1 MKIKIEKTGINGEG
15 IGYLKNKPIFI
26 ASTLP
31 QEIVEAEIVLDKE
44 KYAIADCLRIVEK
57 SPKRVEAACPV
68 QDRCGGCALMITD
81 VAHQEELKIS
91 NLKQSLLKYM
101 GKFDFRLISKIHSN
115 PQPYNY
121 RNQCKHP
128 MKMEKKRLV
137 AGFYKAGTNHF
148 VSINN
153 CIVHDDA
160 LEIAKNAV
168 VNLLNKHRCIDF
180 DPPESQ
186 GVRTLIIR
194 SMGDEI
200 QVTIVTGKM
209 SLEPK
214 LIDDI
219 MKLNHVTSL
228 YHSVNTDRHAMDPF
242 GKKLVHIAGKETLD
256 FEFEELK
263 FSLNPKA
270 FFQLNTHQASL
281 LFKAVT
287 DLIPNNK
294 KVVDAY
300 CGIGAL
306 SLLLAKKSQYVTGIE
321 FSQEAIDSAN
331 VNAKLNNIDNI
342 KFIVGDA
349 AQKLATLSNDIDV
362 LVIDPPRSG
371 LSDEMIKTILNQSIK
386 EIVYISCNPSTLA
399 KNLNDL
405 KAKYKIKQIQPFDLF
420 THTPLLETVVHL
432 ERIK

>member
-31 QEIVEAEIVLDKE
+31 QEIVEAEITVE
-44 KYAIADCLRIVEK
+44 KDRYAIGECLRIVEK
-57 SPKRVEAACPV
+57 SSKRVEAPCLV

-81 VAHQEELKIS
+81 VANQEQLKLN

-101 GKFDFRLISKIHSN
+101 GKFDYRLISQLQSN
-115 PQPYNY
+115 PKPYNY

-128 MKMEKKRLV
+128 IKLEKKQLV

-148 VSINN
+148 VSIKE
-153 CIVHDDA
+153 CIVHEDE
-160 LEIAKNAV
+160 LERAKNAV
-168 VNLLNKHRCIDF
+168 LRILNKHRCVDF
-180 DPPESQ
+180 DPPRLQ

-200 QVTIVTGKM
+200 QITIVTGKM
-209 SLEPK
+209 SLDQT
-214 LIDDI
+214 LINDI
-219 MKLNHVTSL
+219 MNIKSVTSL

-242 GKKLVHIAGKETLD
+242 GKRLVHIAGKETLD
-256 FEFEELK
+256 FEFEGLK
-263 FSLNPKA
+263 FALNPKA
-270 FFQLNTHQASL
+270 FFQLNTHQASV
-281 LFKAVT
+281 LFNAVKN
-287 DLIPNNK
+287 LIPENK
-294 KVVDAY
+294 RVVDAY

-306 SLLLAKKSQYVTGIE
+306 SLLLAQKSEKVVGIE
-321 FSQEAIDSAN
+321 FSQDAIDSAN
-331 VNAKLNNIDNI
+331 SNAKLNDIKNID
-342 KFIVGDA
+342 FIVGDA
-349 AQKLATLSNDIDV
+349 AEKLSSLSSDFDV

-371 LSDEMIKTILNQSIK
+371 LSDSMIKAMKEHQFN

-405 KAKYKIKQIQPFDLF
+405 KSQYRIKKIIPFDLF

-432 ERIK
+432 ERVK